1 MKKLT
6 VTHAGRQWQHIME
19 ALIESNGAAA
29 PRSAAKPD
37 AFELKGVMTSL
48 AVLRLFSLDLSL
60 MERQLRVKIA
70 HLPQFFQDA
79 PVVLDLGGLALGG
92 AEVTFGP
99 LVRLLRECHLVPVAI
114 TNASE
119 AGRANAVAEGL
130 GVMPYRATRNAS
142 RAAVTVPRGEP
153 TPQTSPGEIT
163 RVVRAPSRTAPADD
177 RRTPIRTIAV
187 EDMPTPAPVVA
198 PAPVAPPAPRVAR
211 GARPAM
217 VVRQPV
223 RSGQVIYAEQSDLI
237 VLGPVNPG
245 GEVIADG
252 NVHLYGLTR
261 GRVIAGAQGYG
272 EAQIFCQRLEA
283 ELVGVAGAF
292 MMAEDIPAKR
302 RGKSARISSVDGA
315 CRIEDL

>member
-1 MKKLT
+1 MP
-6 VTHAGRQWQHIME
+6 VDNQHTME
-19 ALIESNGAAA
+19 ALIESNGAAT

-48 AVLRLFSLDLSL
+48 AVLRLFTLDLSL
-60 MERQLRVKIA
+60 MERQLRIKIA

-99 LVRLLRECHLVPVAI
+99 LVRLLRGCHLVPVAI

-142 RAAVTVPRGEP
+142 RAAVAVPRGEP
-153 TPQTSPGEIT
+153 APERAPGEIT

-177 RRTPIRTIAV
+177 SRTPVRTIAAD
-187 EDMPTPAPVVA
+187 DMPTPAPT
-198 PAPVAPPAPRVAR
+198 PVAAPPPPPRVAQ

-223 RSGQVIYAEQSDLI
+223 RSGQVIYAQQSDLI

>member
-1 MKKLT
+1 
-6 VTHAGRQWQHIME
+6 ME
-19 ALIESNGAAA
+19 ALIESNGATA

-60 MERQLRVKIA
+60 MERQLRIKIA

-92 AEVTFGP
+92 AEVTFAP
-99 LVRLLRECHLVPVAI
+99 LIRLLRGCHLVPVAI

-130 GVMPYRATRNAS
+130 GVMPYRATRSAS

-153 TPQTSPGEIT
+153 APQSSPAEIT
-163 RVVRAPSRTAPADD
+163 RVVRAPSRTEPADD
-177 RRTPIRTIAV
+177 RRTPVRTIAV

-198 PAPVAPPAPRVAR
+198 PVPVAPPPPPAPRVAR

>member
-1 MKKLT
+1 
-6 VTHAGRQWQHIME
+6 ME
-19 ALIESNGAAA
+19 ALIESNGAAT
-29 PRSAAKPD
+29 PRSAARPD

-60 MERQLRVKIA
+60 MERQLRIKIA

-79 PVVLDLGGLALGG
+79 PVVLDLGALALGG
-92 AEVTFGP
+92 AEVTFRP
-99 LVRLLRECHLVPVAI
+99 LIRLLRECHLIPVAI

-142 RAAVTVPRGEP
+142 RAAVTQPRGEGA
-153 TPQTSPGEIT
+153 PQQAPGEIT

-177 RRTPIRTIAV
+177 SRTPVRTIAV
-187 EDMPTPAPVVA
+187 EDMPTPAPT
-198 PAPVAPPAPRVAR
+198 PVAAPPPRAVPVPQ

-223 RSGQVIYAEQSDLI
+223 RSGQVIYAQQSDLI

-252 NVHLYGLTR
+252 NVHLYGVAR
-261 GRVIAGAQGYG
+261 GRVIAGAQGYP

-292 MMAEDIPAKR
+292 MMSEDIPSKR
-302 RGKSARISSVDGA
+302 RGKPARISSVDGA

>member
-1 MKKLT
+1 
-6 VTHAGRQWQHIME
+6 ME
-19 ALIESNGAAA
+19 ALIESNGATA

-60 MERQLRVKIA
+60 MERQLRIKIA

-92 AEVTFGP
+92 AEVTFAP
-99 LVRLLRECHLVPVAI
+99 LIRLLRECHLVPVAI

-130 GVMPYRATRNAS
+130 GVMPYRATRTAS

-153 TPQTSPGEIT
+153 TPQSSPAEIT

-177 RRTPIRTIAV
+177 RRTPVRTIAV

-198 PAPVAPPAPRVAR
+198 PAPVAPAPAPAPRVAR

>member
-1 MKKLT
+1 
-6 VTHAGRQWQHIME
+6 ME
-19 ALIESNGAAA
+19 ALIDSNVAAT
-29 PRSAAKPD
+29 PRSAARPD

-60 MERQLRVKIA
+60 MERQLRIKIA

-79 PVVLDLGGLALGG
+79 PVVLDLGALALGG
-92 AEVTFGP
+92 AEVTFRP
-99 LVRLLRECHLVPVAI
+99 LIRLLRECHLVPVAI

-142 RAAVTVPRGEP
+142 RAAVSMPREGAVQP
-153 TPQTSPGEIT
+153 APSEIT

-177 RRTPIRTIAV
+177 SRTPVRTIAV
-187 EDMPTPAPVVA
+187 EDMPTPAPTPVAA
-198 PAPVAPPAPRVAR
+198 PAPRAAPVAQ

-223 RSGQVIYAEQSDLI
+223 RSGQVIYAQQADLI

-252 NVHLYGLTR
+252 NVHLYGVAR
-261 GRVIAGAQGYG
+261 GRVIAGAQGYP

-292 MMAEDIPAKR
+292 MMSEDIPAKR
-302 RGKSARISSVDGA
+302 RGKPARISSADGA

>member
-1 MKKLT
+1 
-6 VTHAGRQWQHIME
+6 ME

-29 PRSAAKPD
+29 PRSAARPD

-48 AVLRLFSLDLSL
+48 AVLRLCSLDLSL
-60 MERQLRVKIA
+60 MERQLRIKIA

-92 AEVTFGP
+92 AEVTFSP
-99 LVRLLRECHLVPVAI
+99 LIRLLRECHLVPVAI

-119 AGRANAVAEGL
+119 AGRANAVAQGL
-130 GVMPYRATRNAS
+130 GVMPYRATRAAS
-142 RAAVTVPRGEP
+142 RAAVTVPRD
-153 TPQTSPGEIT
+153 PGAAQQAPSEIT
-163 RVVRAPSRTAPADD
+163 RVARAPSRTAPADD
-177 RRTPIRTIAV
+177 SRTPVRTIAV
-187 EDMPTPAPVVA
+187 EDMPTPP
-198 PAPVAPPAPRVAR
+198 PAPVAAPAPRAGR

-252 NVHLYGLTR
+252 NVHLYGLAR
-261 GRVIAGAQGYG
+261 GRVIAGAQGYP

-292 MMAEDIPAKR
+292 LMSEDIPAKR
-302 RGKSARISSVDGA
+302 RGKAARISSVEGA

>member
-1 MKKLT
+1 
-6 VTHAGRQWQHIME
+6 ME
-19 ALIESNGAAA
+19 ALIEPNVAAT
-29 PRSAAKPD
+29 PRSAARPD

-60 MERQLRVKIA
+60 MERQLRIKIA

-79 PVVLDLGGLALGG
+79 PVVLDLGALALGG

-99 LVRLLRECHLVPVAI
+99 LIRLLRACHLIPVAV

-142 RAAVTVPRGEP
+142 RAAVTVPREAP
-153 TPQTSPGEIT
+153 APQQAPGEIT
-163 RVVRAPSRTAPADD
+163 RVVRAPARPDEHGRAPSRTAPADD
-177 RRTPIRTIAV
+177 ARTPIRSIAV
-187 EDMPTPAPVVA
+187 EDMPTP
-198 PAPVAPPAPRVAR
+198 PPAPIAAPAAR
-211 GARPAM
+211 AVQGARPAM

-223 RSGQVIYAEQSDLI
+223 RSGQVIYAQQSDLI

-252 NVHLYGLTR
+252 NVHLYGLVR
-261 GRVIAGAQGYG
+261 GRVIAGAQGYP

-292 MMAEDIPAKR
+292 MRAEDIPAKR
-302 RGKSARISSVDGA
+302 RGKPARIGSVDGE
-315 CRIEDL
+315 CRIDDL

>member
-1 MKKLT
+1 
-6 VTHAGRQWQHIME
+6 ME
-19 ALIESNGAAA
+19 ALIESNVAAT
-29 PRSAAKPD
+29 PRSAARPD

-60 MERQLRVKIA
+60 MERQLRLKIA

-79 PVVLDLGGLALGG
+79 PVVLDLGALALGG
-92 AEVTFGP
+92 AELMFGP
-99 LVRLLRECHLVPVAI
+99 LIRLLRECHLVPVAI

-142 RAAVTVPRGEP
+142 RAAVNVPRGEGTAQP
-153 TPQTSPGEIT
+153 APSEIT

-177 RRTPIRTIAV
+177 SRTPVRTIAV
-187 EDMPTPAPVVA
+187 EDVPTPLPMPVAA
-198 PAPVAPPAPRVAR
+198 PAPAPAPAPAQRVAR

-252 NVHLYGLTR
+252 NVHLYGVAR
-261 GRVIAGAQGYG
+261 GRVIAGAQGYP

-292 MMAEDIPAKR
+292 LMSEDIPAKR
-302 RGKSARISSVDGA
+302 RGKAARISSIDGA